1 MALLLTEVRSPVP
14 ADPGCRESLD
24 HLVSSHP
31 ATAEKAQHLDRPP
44 ALIPNMIIV
53 LLNLRRRL
61 VYVNGKNT
69 TPHCH
74 VDPVS

>member
-1 MALLLTEVRSPVP
+1 M
-14 ADPGCRESLD
+14 G
-24 HLVSSHP
+24 
-31 ATAEKAQHLDRPP
+31 KAQQLDRPP
-44 ALIPNMIIV
+44 AFIPNMTIV

-61 VYVNGKNT
+61 IYVNGKNK

>member
-31 ATAEKAQHLDRPP
+31 AITGKAQHLDRPP
-44 ALIPNMIIV
+44 AFIPNMIIV
-53 LLNLRRRL
+53 LLKSSTRL
-61 VYVNGKNT
+61 VYVNGKNK

-74 VDPVS
+74 VDPAS

>member
-24 HLVSSHP
+24 NLVSSHP
-31 ATAEKAQHLDRPP
+31 AVKGKAQNLDRPP
-44 ALIPNMIIV
+44 AFIPNMIIV
-53 LLNLRRRL
+53 LLKSSRRL

-69 TPHCH
+69 APHCH
-74 VDPVS
+74 VDPAS